1 MEYPHPVY
9 MCFVD
14 LVKEYD
20 RVPWETLWEVL
31 QEYEVKGSLLRA
43 IQSLYVW
50 VLSSESNS
58 FLARVG
64 QFSGLRIAKLFFLQI
79 WF

>member
-43 IQSLYVW
+43 IQSLYAQ
-50 VLSSESNS
+50 SESCVHVVGSKLDS
-58 FLARVG
+58 FPG
-64 QFSGLRIAKLFFLQI
+64 ES
-79 WF
+79 